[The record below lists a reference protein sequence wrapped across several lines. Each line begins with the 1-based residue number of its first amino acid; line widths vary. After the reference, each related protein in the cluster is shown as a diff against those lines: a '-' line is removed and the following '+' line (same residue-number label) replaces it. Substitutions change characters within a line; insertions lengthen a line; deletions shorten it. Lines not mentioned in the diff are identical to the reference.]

1 MSPECA
7 STASSGRRKSQ
18 AGIGLALSAFS
29 VYTSLVYSLLGWS
42 VIFFAVIPRILGK
55 TGQGNSILEL
65 PMTLITWENATKS
78 T

>member
-29 VYTSLVYSLLGWS
+29 VILLLCTPCWDGQS
-42 VIFFAVIPRILGK
+42 FFAVIPKILGK
-55 TGQGNSILEL
+55 TGQGNNILEL
-65 PMTLITWENATKS
+65 PMKLITWENATKS

>member
-1 MSPECA
+1 MSWMCQHSFFRP
-7 STASSGRRKSQ
+7 GRKSQ

-29 VYTSLVYSLLGWS
+29 VILLLCTPCWDGQS
-42 VIFFAVIPRILGK
+42 FFAVIPKILGK

-65 PMTLITWENATKS
+65 PMKLITWENATKS